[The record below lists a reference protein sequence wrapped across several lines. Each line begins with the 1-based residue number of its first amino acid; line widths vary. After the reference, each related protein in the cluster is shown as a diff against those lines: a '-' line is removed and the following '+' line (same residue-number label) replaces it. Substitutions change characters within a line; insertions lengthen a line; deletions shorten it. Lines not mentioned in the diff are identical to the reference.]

1 MMERRHWQDLQLLDV
16 DGATPLNVD
25 EATRRRLLDEFR
37 RTGGSMHG
45 AFFARIGAPHED
57 PEDAST
63 WGPTSPEH
71 VDWTGLDANTNI
83 RYQAWLG
90 ELLMGEGATE
100 EEAVEAAV
108 AEYETSVGYG
118 DAPHLYPDR
127 ETLVA
132 NLDVIGVTMR

>member
-83 RYQAWLG
+83 RYQARLG
-90 ELLMGEGATE
+90 EPLMAEGATE
-100 EEAVEAAV
+100 EEAGEAAV

>member
-1 MMERRHWQDLQLLDV
+1 MMERTHWRELRLLDV
-16 DGATPLNVD
+16 DGRTPLNVD
-25 EATRRRLLDEFR
+25 EETRRRLLDEYR
-37 RTGGSMHG
+37 RTGSMHG

-63 WGPTSPEH
+63 WGPASPEH
-71 VDWTGLDANTNI
+71 VGWAGLDAGTAI

-108 AEYETSVGYG
+108 SEYETSVGYG
-118 DAPHLYPDR
+118 HAPHLYPDR

-132 NLDVIGVTMR
+132 DLDVIGVTTR

>member
-1 MMERRHWQDLQLLDV
+1 MKQTVRVEQFWV
-16 DGATPLNVD
+16 DRQKMIAHGRLSIGFGEWNVEMFAPLG
-25 EATRRRLLDEFR
+25 L
-37 RTGGSMHG
+37 
-45 AFFARIGAPHED
+45 PHED

-63 WGPTSPEH
+63 WGPASPEH
-71 VDWTGLDANTNI
+71 VDWAGLDANTNI

-90 ELLMGEGATE
+90 ELLMGEGPTE

-132 NLDVIGVTMR
+132 DLDVIGLVQRL